1 MKVEAKSFTINEV
14 SEYLNKGNFD
24 LKGKDRC
31 FQNEIYL
38 YNNLASQH
46 KAIIK
51 MAINCLHQE
60 GINVG
65 EKVILCGYSDGAKF
79 ASHFALLHPEII
91 KPVVAG

>member
-1 MKVEAKSFTINEV
+1 
-14 SEYLNKGNFD
+14 
-24 LKGKDRC
+24 
-31 FQNEIYL
+31 
-38 YNNLASQH
+38 
-46 KAIIK
+46 